1 MNMIGCF
8 RFYVDTKSGEQNYFR
23 NLASQIKQHTNDR

>member
-8 RFYVDTKSGEQNYFR
+8 RFYVVTVSGEQNYFR
-23 NLASQIKQHTNDR
+23 NLATQIKQQIE